1 MARKRCIRIGTIV
14 IGCGNPIALQS
25 MAASKTT
32 DIDATVETVNRLEA
46 AGATIVRVAVDTD
59 RDAEAL
65 AEIRRQTHVNLS
77 VDLQENYRLAE
88 KVAPFV
94 DKIRYNPG
102 HLHHVNPSLS
112 WKEKVRWL
120 AQVASDNDLAIRVGI
135 NCGSID
141 PVHLKAYKTA
151 RLSNKKDLPDPFAPI
166 LNSAIEHT
174 AWLDEIGFTRYC
186 VSLKDSDPETVI
198 LVNRRFAELRP
209 DVPLHLGVT
218 EAGLPQYGIPKSCY
232 ALETLLSEG
241 IGDTLRVSLTVPNS
255 EKEKEVLAGKAILIH
270 VATGKITRSYHS
282 FLPKLDIVSCPS
294 CARVQNDAF
303 VALAEKVQ
311 EATAFAADVP
321 LKIAVMGCRVN
332 GPGETDDADFGLWC
346 GADKVNFKEG
356 EKLIGSYSYDEIVPV
371 LVARLKE
378 RLPRKG

>member
-46 AGATIVRVAVDTD
+46 AGATIVRVAVDTG

-102 HLHHVNPSLS
+102 HLHHVNPNLS

-141 PVHLKAYKTA
+141 PVHLEAYKTA
-151 RLSNKKDLPDPFAPI
+151 RLSGGKNLPDPFAPI

-174 AWLDEIGFTRYC
+174 AWLDEIGFARYC

-218 EAGLPQYGIPKSCY
+218 EAGLPQYGIPKSSY
-232 ALETLLSEG
+232 ALENLLSEG

-255 EKEKEVLAGKAILIH
+255 EKEKEIFAGKKILMN
-270 VATGKITRSYHS
+270 VATGKITRSYPS
-282 FLPKLDIVSCPS
+282 CLPKLDIVSCPS
-294 CARVQNDAF
+294 CARVQNEAF
-303 VALAEKVQ
+303 VALAKKVQ

-356 EKLIGSYSYDEIVPV
+356 EKLVGSYSYEEIVPA

-378 RLPRKG
+378 RLVRKG